1 MTKVNET
8 LAVLL
13 KFDELTA
20 LIQWQSIIK
29 FWFHERNYKYV
40 DLIKNNL
47 YYREI
52 CTLHLAGKMLINKGI
67 VLKLTTSAAE
77 NSKVAVDVIKKGK
90 SYNS

>member
-1 MTKVNET
+1 M
-8 LAVLL
+8 
-13 KFDELTA
+13 
-20 LIQWQSIIK
+20 
-29 FWFHERNYKYV
+29 
-40 DLIKNNL
+40 

-90 SYNS
+90 SSNSYTYNTNFICKYKWCPILGEGVKNDQTNQTLK